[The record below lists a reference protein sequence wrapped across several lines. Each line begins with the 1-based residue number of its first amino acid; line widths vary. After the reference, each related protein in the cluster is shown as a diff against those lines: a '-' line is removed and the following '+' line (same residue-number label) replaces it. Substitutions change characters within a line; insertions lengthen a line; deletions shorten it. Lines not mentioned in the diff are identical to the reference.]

1 MTCGTR
7 KVKHEGVQVD
17 ATLTACKLWISQGR
31 MCWTETYEGVSS
43 SSACDQSRCQFIAT
57 D

>member
-1 MTCGTR
+1 MMTCGTR

-43 SSACDQSRCQFIAT
+43 SSACDQSRCQFI
-57 D
+57 